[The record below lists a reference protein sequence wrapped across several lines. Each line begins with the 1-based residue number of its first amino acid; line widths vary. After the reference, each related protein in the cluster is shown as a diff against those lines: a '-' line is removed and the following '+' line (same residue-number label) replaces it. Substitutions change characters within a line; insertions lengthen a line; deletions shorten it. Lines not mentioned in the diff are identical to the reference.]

1 MKCTLTVRDEVNVK
15 FDGVDVATRQRMVKE
30 LKFFIP
36 KARHSQAYKLGR
48 WDGTVS
54 YCTVGGGTF
63 VNLLDRIIPIL
74 EKSGYRQDEMELVDL
89 RQSWDIPKEL
99 PQIDSNY
106 LSEYRWPK
114 GHRFEGE
121 PIMLEEH
128 QVRTINNCMLYK
140 QSLQE
145 VSTGAGKTITTAALS
160 KLCEPYGRTIVIVP
174 NKDLVEQT
182 EADFKVIGRDVGVF
196 YGDRKEVGRTHTICT
211 WQSLN
216 VLDKKTKDW
225 KLARGQQDLTDLE
238 IATFL
243 DGVVTVIVDEVH
255 QAKSDVLKRLLTGPM
270 AHIPLRWGLTGTI
283 PKDDYDFFALL
294 AAIGPNVGSVTA
306 KELQDKGF
314 LAGCTIDIL
323 QLIEPINFS
332 GTQYQDEIRYLTSDE
347 TRLKFIAGLIQKMAD
362 GGNTLVLV
370 DRLDAGKAL
379 MRYLPGSVFVSGSM
393 TTKNRKTQYQEINV
407 ANEKI
412 VIATYGVAA
421 VGLNIP
427 RIFNLVL
434 IEPGK
439 SFVRTIQSIGRG
451 LRKAKDKDDVAI
463 FDICATT
470 RSSDKHMK
478 ERKRYYKKAQYE
490 HTVHKIDYL
499 QMV

>member
-1 MKCTLTVRDEVNVK
+1 VSLERKRSRISEKYQYADHFRLAIVSIEPI
-15 FDGVDVATRQRMVKE
+15 GVDECQCIAVD
-30 LKFFIP
+30 
-36 KARHSQAYKLGR
+36 HSEHLYVT
-48 WDGTVS
+48 DD
-54 YCTVGGGTF
+54 F
-63 VNLLDRIIPIL
+63 VVTHN
-74 EKSGYRQDEMELVDL
+74 
-89 RQSWDIPKEL
+89 
-99 PQIDSNY
+99 
-106 LSEYRWPK
+106 
-114 GHRFEGE
+114 
-121 PIMLEEH
+121 
-128 QVRTINNCMLYK
+128 
-140 QSLQE
+140 
-145 VSTGAGKTITTAALS
+145 TITTAALS